1 MTTTVYTPSP
11 TRRLAL
17 AGTYNFRDLGGYA
30 VGSRTTKWN
39 KLFRSDALHK
49 LDESGRD
56 TLRALPLGVVID
68 LREPEELTAAPNAL
82 DNVGH
87 RTVHVPIYNGA
98 LDLHNTGLE
107 LGPVYAEMISKYGV
121 QLTQA
126 VRAIAESGDDSV
138 VVHCA
143 AGKDRTGVTIA
154 LTLAAIG
161 VDERDIITD
170 YAITENMLA
179 GEWAEAM
186 VVIMRERGL
195 PETADADALIV
206 ASPAELMRKTLQ
218 EINSTYGG
226 AEQYLKNHGMTDTE
240 LDNLRAALI
249 A

>member
-1 MTTTVYTPSP
+1 
-11 TRRLAL
+11 
-17 AGTYNFRDLGGYA
+17 
-30 VGSRTTKWN
+30 
-39 KLFRSDALHK
+39 
-49 LDESGRD
+49 
-56 TLRALPLGVVID
+56 
-68 LREPEELTAAPNAL
+68 
-82 DNVGH
+82 
-87 RTVHVPIYNGA
+87 
-98 LDLHNTGLE
+98 
-107 LGPVYAEMISKYGV
+107 
-121 QLTQA
+121 
-126 VRAIAESGDDSV
+126 
-138 VVHCA
+138 
-143 AGKDRTGVTIA
+143 VTIA

-226 AEQYLKNHGMTDTE
+226 AEQYLKSHGMTDTE